1 MRKYNHASRARSK
14 CHPERRKQAASL
26 ESRERLRRQYRPR
39 RVRILFVGEA
49 PPASGRFFYHADSG
63 LYRAI
68 RDTFMAAFPSLRSS
82 NGKFL
87 EAFRGMGCYLVDLC
101 GKPVDRMDRSSRRCV
116 CEAGEKRL
124 ARKLRTLRPMIVIT
138 VIRSIGSNIRRAEA
152 AAGWSGLH
160 LELPYPGR
168 WHHFRV
174 SFRRQLMSL
183 LRTAL
188 PNKDQLQSC
197 GRNAPKVA
205 D

>member
-1 MRKYNHASRARSK
+1 MRNYNQASRVRSK
-14 CHPERRKQAASL
+14 CRPERRKKAASS

-39 RVRILFVGEA
+39 RVCILFVGEA

-68 RDTFMAAFPSLRSS
+68 RDTFMAAFPSLRLS

-87 EAFRGMGCYLVDLC
+87 YAFRGMGCYLVDLC
-101 GKPVDRMDRSSRRCV
+101 GKPVDRMDRSSRRSA
-116 CEAGEKRL
+116 CEAGEKCL
-124 ARKLRTLRPMIVIT
+124 ARKLRKLRPMIVIT
-138 VIRSIGSNIRRAEA
+138 VVRSIGSNIRRAEA

-168 WHHFRV
+168 WRHFRV
-174 SFRRQLMSL
+174 TFRRKLTPL

-188 PNKDQLQSC
+188 SNKDQLQGC
-197 GRNAPKVA
+197 GRNTPKVS

>member
-14 CHPERRKQAASL
+14 CHPERRKKTASL

-49 PPASGRFFYHADSG
+49 LPASGCF
-63 LYRAI
+63 
-68 RDTFMAAFPSLRSS
+68 
-82 NGKFL
+82 
-87 EAFRGMGCYLVDLC
+87 LVDLC

-116 CEAGEKRL
+116 CEAGEKCL
-124 ARKLRTLRPMIVIT
+124 ARKLRKLRPMIVIT
-138 VIRSIGSNIRRAEA
+138 VVRSIGSNIRRAEV

-174 SFRRQLMSL
+174 TFRRKLTPL
-183 LRTAL
+183 LRAAL
-188 PNKDQLQSC
+188 PIKDQLQGC
-197 GRNAPKVA
+197 CRNAPKVA

>member
-1 MRKYNHASRARSK
+1 MRSNNARRARSK
-14 CHPERRKQAASL
+14 YPQKRPQSTVSL

-68 RDTFMAAFPSLRSS
+68 RDTFVTAFPSLRSS
-82 NGKFL
+82 KGKFL
-87 EAFRGMGCYLVDLC
+87 ETFRAIGCYLLDLC
-101 GKPVDRMDRSSRRCV
+101 GEPVDRMNLHLRRCI
-116 CEAGEKRL
+116 CLDGEARL
-124 ARKLRTLRPMIVIT
+124 ACRLRKLRPMMIVT
-138 VIRSIGSNIRRAEA
+138 VVRSIGSNVRRAEA
-152 AAGWSGLH
+152 AAGWCGLH

-174 SFRRQLMSL
+174 TFRRKLTPL

-188 PNKDQLQSC
+188 RGKQQ
-197 GRNAPKVA
+197 
-205 D
+205 